1 MILYHG
7 SNVKVEKIDLSKS
20 RPNKD
25 FGSGF
30 YLSIDKAQAE
40 DMARFKALTFGGKEC
55 VTTFEFDENHLT
67 DGQLNVKVFK
77 EYSEEWAQFV
87 LDNRKNSSQQNIHPF
102 DIVFGPIADDKVGPQ
117 IRRFENGDID
127 MAEFLNRLKFMRG
140 ITFQYFFGTESAIEL
155 LQRL

>member
-40 DMARFKALTFGGKEC
+40 DMARFKALTFGGDTC
-55 VTTFEFDENHLT
+55 VTCFEFDENHLT
-67 DGQLNVKVFK
+67 DEQLNVKVFN

-140 ITFQYFFGTESAIEL
+140 ITFQYFFGTERAIEL